1 MVAAPRRR
9 RGIGSALMSAAE
21 SWASGAEIR
30 KLELHVF
37 PHNHAALALY
47 AKLGYLREGLRV
59 AHYRRPDGELLD
71 AILMAKR
78 LP

>member
-1 MVAAPRRR
+1 V
-9 RGIGSALMSAAE
+9 
-21 SWASGAEIR
+21 AEIS

-37 PHNHAALALY
+37 PHNLPAIGLY
-47 AKLGYLREGLRV
+47 EKLGYRREGLRV
-59 AHYRRPDGELLD
+59 AHYRRPDGAPLD